1 MTATNSP
8 PNTLPEI
15 DDERTRRRLAALARA
30 IARLREH
37 RPGLSATAAVGAL
50 TTAGTAAADPSAT
63 DGDPDHGLPGNR
75 DDWWADGVDAVDAWI
90 GRYAHAPRVETVSGS
105 VTLDPNA
112 TTAAELTIGGE
123 TELSLATLPAGAPD
137 GATYA
142 TVIHQDAS
150 DDHFITWPGRTVLAS
165 DTPPQLSAGE
175 SVLVRW
181 TTYDG
186 GSSYYCRATPT
197 F

>member
-1 MTATNSP
+1 MSTT
-8 PNTLPEI
+8 TLPEI
-15 DDERTRRRLAALARA
+15 DDDRTRRRLAALARG

-37 RPGLSATAAVGAL
+37 RPGLSTTAAVGAL
-50 TTAGTAAADPSAT
+50 ATAGTAAADPSTT
-63 DGDPDHGLPGNR
+63 DDDPDHGLPGDR
-75 DDWWADGVDAVDAWI
+75 TDFWADGVDAVDAWI

-112 TTAAELTIGGE
+112 ATAAELTIGGD
-123 TELSLATLPAGAPD
+123 TTLSLASLPAGAPD

-142 TVIHQDAS
+142 AVVQQDGSTPYA
-150 DDHFITWPGRTVLAS
+150 ITWPSATLDSS
-165 DTPPQLSAGE
+165 DAYPSLSAGE

-186 GSSYYCRATPT
+186 GSSYYARVSPT